1 MQSRIPSKNFH
12 GILPVRKEKGYTSND
27 VVAKLRGILKMKKIG
42 HTGTLDPEAEG
53 VLPILLGRGTKLS
66 GMLTDT
72 DKTYRSVMKLGVETD
87 TQDLTGQATYEYP
100 PDAVYPD
107 EEEIRQVFSS
117 FEGEY
122 LQTPPMYSAK
132 KVGGRKLYELARAG
146 EIIEREPVKVHIRQL
161 TVEEIRMEDHTVVFE
176 VTCSKGTY
184 IRTLCSDIGKKLR
197 CGAAMAELTRTLA
210 CSFELRDTLTLS
222 QIEDLVQKGQI
233 EEKIIPLDRMFAD
246 YEALTAGPE
255 EEKKVI
261 NGNRLLLKVPDGKYR
276 MYLSDGRFAALYEVK
291 NRRAELCAYFLT

>member
-27 VVAKLRGILKMKKIG
+27 VVSKLRGILKMKKIG

-87 TQDLTGQATYEYP
+87 TQDLTGQVIYTYPGDAEYP
-100 PDAVYPD
+100 G
-107 EEEIRQVFSS
+107 EEEIRQAFS
-117 FEGEY
+117 FFTGEY
-122 LQTPPMYSAK
+122 MQTPPMYSAK

-146 EIIEREPVKVHIRQL
+146 ETIEREPVKVYIRQI

-197 CGAAMAELTRTLA
+197 CGAAMAELVRTRA

-222 QIEDLVQKGQI
+222 QIEDLTQKGQI
-233 EEKIIPLDRMFAD
+233 EEKIIPLDRMFSD
-246 YEALTAGPE
+246 CKALTAGSE
-255 EEKKVI
+255 DEKKVI
-261 NGNRLLLKVPDGKYR
+261 NGNRLFLEVPDGKYR
-276 MYLSDGRFAALYEVK
+276 IYLSDGRFAA
-291 NRRAELCAYFLT
+291 